1 MTTEDGVR
9 PIGSPVDAH
18 HARRPERIT
27 LKGRWITLAPLDAE
41 RHAAGLYAASHG
53 EGRDSVWT
61 YLPYG
66 PFANPA
72 SFAADIELKARS
84 VDPQFFAVI
93 DNGSGRAV
101 GYQSLMRIDPA
112 NRVIEVG
119 HVMYAPAM
127 QRTAG
132 ATEAQYLFAQ
142 YVFDALGNRRYE
154 WKCDNL
160 NAPSKRAAGRF
171 GLTFEGV
178 FRQHMIVKGRNRD
191 TAWFAMLDGEWP
203 ARKAAYERWFS
214 PDNFDGQGRQRQR
227 LSELMPKAPAGD
239 HEEDADVLARRRNA
253 DR

>member
-1 MTTEDGVR
+1 MATEDGAR
-9 PIGSPVDAH
+9 PIGSPADAR
-18 HARRPERIT
+18 HAKRPERIT

-41 RHAAGLYAASHG
+41 KHAAELYAASHG

-66 PFANPA
+66 PFADLA
-72 SFAADIELKARS
+72 SFAADIDLKARS

-119 HVMYAPAM
+119 HVMYTPAM

-142 YVFDALGNRRYE
+142 YVCDALGNRRYE

-171 GLTFEGV
+171 GFIFEGV

-203 ARKAAYERWFS
+203 ARKAAYERWLS
-214 PDNFDGQGRQRQR
+214 PDNFGGQGHQKVA
-227 LSELMPKAPAGD
+227 LSELMPKAIAGD